1 MIRSQSRGTTKGSA
15 EALQTP
21 ANEVA
26 VAMSRF
32 EDGVRKQVG
41 AHSFLAVED
50 EELKCAKCYRS
61 ERGLEPGRVSN

>member
-1 MIRSQSRGTTKGSA
+1 MIRSQSRGTTEGSA

-50 EELKCAKCYRS
+50 EELKYA
-61 ERGLEPGRVSN
+61 